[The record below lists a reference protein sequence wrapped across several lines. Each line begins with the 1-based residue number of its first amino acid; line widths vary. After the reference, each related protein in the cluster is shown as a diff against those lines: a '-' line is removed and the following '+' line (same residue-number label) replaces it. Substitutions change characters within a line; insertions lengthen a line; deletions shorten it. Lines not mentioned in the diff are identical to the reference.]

1 MGSTGVIEAAIG
13 ILVDSATQH
22 ASALAAVHDVD
33 VQLYDLE
40 AGPHERANLA
50 DVTA

>member
-22 ASALAAVHDVD
+22 VNALGAAHDVD
-33 VQLYDLE
+33 VQLYDMG
-40 AGPHERANLA
+40 AGPHERANLS